1 MSEPNKITSDHLRRR
16 AVVYVRQSS
25 TTQVEHNREST
36 ARQYQLAERAVT
48 LGWGRDQVSVIDED
62 LGVSGSGHAERT
74 GFTRMTAEVALGEVG
89 IVLGDAALPAP
100 LQRGTC
106 RCAAAASPFASATRA

>member
-1 MSEPNKITSDHLRRR
+1 MSDLSKITSDHLRRR

-36 ARQYQLAERAVT
+36 ARQYQLAERAVA
-48 LGWGRDQVSVIDED
+48 LGWARDRVEVLDED
-62 LGVSGSGHAERT
+62 LGVSGSGLIDRR

-89 IVLGDAALPAP
+89 IVLGLEVPRLARNNADW
-100 LQRGTC
+100 
-106 RCAAAASPFASATRA
+106 

>member
-1 MSEPNKITSDHLRRR
+1 MSELSKITTDHLRRR

-48 LGWGRDQVSVIDED
+48 LGWAPDQVKVTHGSR
-62 LGVSGSGHAERT
+62 VSSASFSLDGKRVV
-74 GFTRMTAEVALGEVG
+74 TASL
-89 IVLGDAALPAP
+89 DK
-100 LQRGTC
+100 T
-106 RCAAAASPFASATRA
+106 AASGTPRRESLWAGR